1 MASCGCHTSEKQRN
15 LREGVTH
22 FPHFPHFT
30 RKPPPH
36 PTCSHVRAAG
46 APSLLRTFTFSL

>member
-30 RKPPPH
+30 RKPPH